1 MSITFKN
8 ALIYRLSRE
17 LDWVDLEQKLTA
29 FAFTPC
35 GSHDRA
41 KTGWVSPIDPLLDV
55 LAYQANRQIL
65 LTLQRE
71 EKILPTPVIAREMAA
86 KVEKLE
92 AEQRRRMKKT
102 EKDALKDEVIQTLL
116 PRAFSKYHTTN
127 VWINSGAGLIVVD
140 AASGKKA
147 EDALAL
153 LRKSLGSLPVVP
165 LTLDTPIELTL
176 TEWVRNGAAPVG
188 FALQDEAE
196 LKGVLEEGGVLRSKH
211 QDLTADEIT
220 NHIRAGKLV
229 TKLELEWRE
238 RISFVLGDDGS
249 LKKLKFSD
257 VLREQNDDIDREDEV
272 ARFDADFVLLT
283 GELAALLRELVVAL
297 GGESKR
303 SDAMTVITAD
313 SDDLDKDPLYADVVK
328 FLAGKTEASIS
339 QLQRHFRIGYN
350 RAARLIEAL
359 ESEGVISA
367 PEQDGIRKVLAGEG
381 VE

>member
-8 ALIYRLSRE
+8 ALIYRVSRA
-17 LDWVDLEQKLTA
+17 LDWADLEQKLTA
-29 FAFTPC
+29 FSFTPC
-35 GSHDRA
+35 GSQDRA

-55 LAYQANRQIL
+55 LSHQSNGQIL

-71 EKILPTPVIAREMAA
+71 EKILPAPVIARELTA
-86 KVEKLE
+86 KIDKLE
-92 AEQRRRMKKT
+92 MEQRRRLKKT

-116 PRAFSKYHTTN
+116 PRAFSKYHTTKI
-127 VWINSGAGLIVVD
+127 WINAGAGLIIVD

-153 LRKSLGSLPVVP
+153 LRKTLGSLPVVP
-165 LTLDTPIELTL
+165 LTLETPIELTL
-176 TEWVRNGAAPVG
+176 TEWVRNGKAPAG

-196 LKGVLEEGGVLRSKH
+196 LKAVLEEGGILRSKH
-211 QDLTADEIT
+211 QDLVTDEIAG
-220 NHIRAGKLV
+220 HLAAGKLV
-229 TKLELEWRE
+229 TKLALEWRE
-238 RISFVLGDDGS
+238 RISFVLSDDGS

-257 VLREQNDDIDREDEV
+257 VLLEQNDDIDREDEV

-283 GELAALLRELVVAL
+283 SELSELIRDLVAAL

-303 SDAMTVITAD
+303 SDSVAAIAAEF
-313 SDDLDKDPLYADVVK
+313 DKDPLYDDAVK
-328 FLAGKTEASIS
+328 FIKFITGKSEASIS

-350 RAARLIEAL
+350 RAARLIETL

-367 PEQDGIRKVLAGEG
+367 PAHNGIRKVLAGE
-381 VE
+381 VAE